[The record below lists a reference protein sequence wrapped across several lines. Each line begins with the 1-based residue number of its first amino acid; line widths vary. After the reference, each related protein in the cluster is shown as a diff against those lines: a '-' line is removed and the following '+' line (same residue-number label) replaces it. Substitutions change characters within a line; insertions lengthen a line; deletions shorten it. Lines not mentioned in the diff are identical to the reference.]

1 MVKKRDIVPEPPE
14 NYDQINPQLPPIDTQ
29 GHWITNS
36 FMAPLVRK
44 IRKQKNMY
52 MCNVSPVSA
61 RLQAKS
67 SGQRV
72 AEQWNK
78 QILHHRSTGK
88 PMKSL
93 LSQLFQANKKMIM
106 LLLLY
111 VPITS
116 LCGVCSPI
124 AVREFTSVL
133 VPQTFYDCDQF
144 FTSNPNFSTNPPKFT
159 ELGYVDGLYKAFKQL
174 WGYLILVFCAQ
185 VVNFVAQNLSMS
197 NLLRISTSGIS
208 GFLDLV
214 FNKVLVLS
222 DQTRSSSAA
231 GNITNLLYT
240 DTLMIATM
248 ITFIHFIVQ
257 VPIDLIIYIIYLG
270 VQINPIALVGLT
282 AYLILFPVVGIVI
295 GKIAFLQK
303 KIMSIRDMRMK
314 RATEVLN
321 GIKVIKLF
329 SLEQVQHA
337 RLQNARNK
345 EIKELFKFSI
355 CFSVFGL
362 VASAAAP
369 MMTAIAFVVMTYK
382 DKFDIASAFTTMFLF
397 QYLAFAIV
405 MLPMLMSS
413 LAQSL
418 ISSSRLSAFLQ
429 LPERDPGVIVKIHEL
444 DPNQRDKLPQEV
456 LNEEVALKVTG
467 KPSFTWNLAS
477 DKVVPPV
484 MDPFFKDNERT
495 TNFINKK
502 FPLELKKYEL
512 ELAKYNKSH
521 QIQPAV
527 EIQVNVN
534 QLTAEES
541 EQLTVALT
549 KESKDMVLVDKWCL
563 AFDVPFVSR
572 LQSLEQYNFT
582 NYVPERKH
590 TELDRL
596 KLQAIHLQTM
606 RFYMNKN
613 NNADLVD
620 GPAVVKNLDIEIK
633 KGDIIG
639 VCGQVG
645 QGKTSFFN
653 AILGE
658 MRLTDSSRTKLSTY
672 MSKDGIKPIYNDYD
686 LEKVQQEDP
695 RFDSEIPHIYVNG
708 TIAYFSQACH
718 IFSKSARQNILFN
731 KPYDAE
737 KYKRVVEMC
746 CLKDDFAILA
756 AGDQTEV
763 GGKGVTLSGGQKAR
777 LSLARAI
784 YSDASIYLLDD
795 PLSAVDAHVGKT
807 IWNDAILGYLKSRG
821 ATVIIASHQTQY
833 FNDCDKIIQITDGE
847 IVNYDTVQ
855 NLMKDNVKIIGITGE
870 TSTQH
875 SQITTQVI
883 KEVNIPQ
890 TVQEEIKSTDSQAQQ
905 QKSEQ
910 LSASGNV
917 KLTVYKKWVTSGSI
931 ALSIITLLL
940 LVTQTGINQYQTI
953 MVSHWASDKY
963 GWTAKENKTSS
974 MSFVMTNC
982 VKANIDP
989 FYCGSSDFL
998 GVDTPNVV
1006 QAILHDIDQTNYAK
1020 QFALR
1025 AQVVAG
1031 CIDYKNAKYSMT
1043 PIKSSNNYLWLYIGL
1058 TGGVII
1064 FNFLGNIAFSSFC
1077 LSVARKLHDTMLG
1090 AVLRTK
1096 MGFFD
1101 TTPQGRI
1108 MNRFS
1113 KDTDAVDSGI
1123 MRYLQ
1128 GGVMT
1133 GLMILG
1139 MIISIAVVNYPC
1151 LVVIIPGI
1159 VLFGIL
1165 FVLFRL
1171 AYPQVKRLEAIT
1183 RSPVFSICQESVDS
1197 LVSIRAFALEE
1208 KQKTDFRAAVNINSS
1223 LYFQQYS
1230 LMRWL
1235 VFRLGMLTS
1244 CFAFLISFIAMLIA
1258 PYSQNIAQYT
1268 GIIVSYGFSI
1278 SNILMQFVIT
1288 LVSLDGEMAS
1298 VERLDEYG
1306 NLPAEGKFVKK
1317 DANLDPNWPRNNSGI
1332 EVKNLQFR
1340 YRPELDLVLKK
1351 LDFKLQPKEHIG
1363 IVGRTGAGKSSITV
1377 AMYRLAEPDKG
1388 SEIIVDG
1395 VNILDLGLHQA
1406 RKAFTIIPQD
1416 PFLFSGTLRQCLCPY
1431 SQADAEGVKTEGLE
1445 RIDDKR
1451 MWEALEQVQM
1461 KEYFLKQ
1468 PGQLDSK
1475 IATNGDNLSAG
1486 QKQLVC
1492 VARALLRK
1500 ASCVILDEATAQVDR
1515 ENDQLIQQTI
1525 RNAFSEVT
1533 VLSIAHRLD
1542 TIIDFDRIIVMDK
1555 GNIAE
1560 FDTPANLVRKEG
1572 VFFELVNKT
1581 GAETSEKLKKAAFQA
1596 ERQRQ
1601 AGEKVNVDID

>member
-1 MVKKRDIVPEPPE
+1 MVKKTNVVPEPPE
-14 NYDQINPQLPPIDTQ
+14 NFDQINPALPPIDTQ
-29 GHWITNS
+29 GHWVTNS
-36 FMAPLVRK
+36 FMAPLVKK
-44 IRKQKNMY
+44 IRKQQNMY
-52 MCNVSPVSA
+52 MCDVSPVSE

-78 QILHHRSTGK
+78 QVEINKTTGK

-93 LSQLFQANKKMIM
+93 LGQLFTANRKLI
-106 LLLLY
+106 LFLVLY

-124 AVREFTSVL
+124 AVRQFTSVL
-133 VPQTFYDCDQF
+133 VPQTFYDCDQL
-144 FTSNPNFSTNPPKFT
+144 FSSDPSDSAFVQLNYT
-159 ELGYVDGLYKAFKQL
+159 DGLFKAFKQL
-174 WGYLILVFCAQ
+174 WGYLILIICAQ
-185 VVNFVAQNLSMS
+185 MINFVVQNLSMS
-197 NLLRISTSGIS
+197 SLLRISTSGIS

-527 EIQVNVN
+527 ETQVNVN

-572 LQSLEQYNFT
+572 LQSLEQYNYT

-695 RFDSEIPHIYVNG
+695 RFDAEIPHIYVNG

-870 TSTQH
+870 TSTQ
-875 SQITTQVI
+875 QTQTATQVI
-883 KEVNIPQ
+883 NESVTKVSE
-890 TVQEEIKSTDSQAQQ
+890 KDSNEDKKT

-931 ALSIITLLL
+931 ALCLMTLFLL
-940 LVTQTGINQYQTI
+940 IVQTGINQYQTI
-953 MVSHWASDKY
+953 MVSHWSSDKY

-974 MSFVMTNC
+974 MSFVMTDCAKGDINQY
-982 VKANIDP
+982 
-989 FYCGSSDFL
+989 YCDSTGN
-998 GVDTPNVV
+998 TPN
-1006 QAILHDIDQTNYAK
+1006 ILIILGNGLDPQQPDYAT
-1020 QFALR
+1020 QVAVR
-1025 AQVVAG
+1025 SQVVAG
-1031 CIDYKNAKYSMT
+1031 CIDYKNADYSMS

-1058 TGGVII
+1058 TVGIII
-1064 FNFLGNIAFSSFC
+1064 FNLLGNIAFSSFC
-1077 LSVARKLHDTMLG
+1077 LTVAKKLHDTMLG
-1090 AVLRTK
+1090 SILRTK

-1113 KDTDAVDSGI
+1113 KDTDAVDQGI

-1128 GGVMT
+1128 GGVTT

-1208 KQKTDFRAAVNINSS
+1208 KQKTEFRAAVNINSS

-1278 SNILMQFVIT
+1278 SNVLMQFVIT

-1317 DANLDPNWPRNNSGI
+1317 EANLDPNWPRNNSGI

-1395 VNILDLGLHQA
+1395 VNILELGLHQA

-1525 RNAFSEVT
+1525 RSAFSEVT

>member
-1 MVKKRDIVPEPPE
+1 MVKKTNIVPEPPE
-14 NYDQINPQLPPIDTQ
+14 NFDQIDLSLPPIDTQ
-29 GHWITNS
+29 GHWVTNS
-36 FMAPLVRK
+36 FMAPLVKK
-44 IRKQKNMY
+44 IRKQQNMY
-52 MCNVSPVSA
+52 MCDVSPVSE

-78 QILHHRSTGK
+78 QVQLNRSTGK

-93 LSQLFQANKKMIM
+93 LSQLFTANKSMIM
-106 LLLLY
+106 YLLLY

-124 AVREFTSVL
+124 AVRQFTSVL
-133 VPQTFYDCDQF
+133 VPQTFYDCDKLF
-144 FTSNPNFSTNPPKFT
+144 SSNPGLSAFV
-159 ELGYVDGLYKAFKQL
+159 LLDYQDGLKKAFKQL
-174 WGYLILVFCAQ
+174 WGYLILVICAQ
-185 VVNFVAQNLSMS
+185 TMNFVAQNLSMS

-214 FNKVLVLS
+214 FNKILVLS
-222 DQTRSSSAA
+222 DQTKSSSAA

-240 DTLMIATM
+240 DTLMIANV

-270 VQINPIALVGLT
+270 VEINPIALVGLT
-282 AYLILFPVVGIVI
+282 AYLILFPIVGIVI

-321 GIKVIKLF
+321 GIKIIKLF

-405 MLPMLMSS
+405 MLPMLMSG
-413 LAQSL
+413 LAQAL
-418 ISSSRLSAFLQ
+418 ISSNRLSAFLQ
-429 LPERDPGVIVKIHEL
+429 LPERDPGVIVKVHEL
-444 DPNQRDKLPQEV
+444 DPNQRGKLPQEV
-456 LNEEVALKVTG
+456 LNEEIVIKVTG
-467 KPSFTWNLAS
+467 KPNFTWNLAS

-495 TNFINKK
+495 TNFINKQ
-502 FPLELKKYEL
+502 FSLELKKYETG
-512 ELAKYNKSH
+512 LAKYNKSH
-521 QIQPAV
+521 QIQPAI
-527 EIQVNVN
+527 ETQINMN
-534 QLTAEES
+534 QLTSEES

-549 KESKDMVLVDKWCL
+549 QESKDMILVDKWCL
-563 AFDVPFVSR
+563 AFDIPFVSR

-582 NYVPERKH
+582 NYIPDRRH

-613 NNADLVD
+613 HNTDLAD
-620 GPAVVKNLDIEIK
+620 GPAVVKNLDLEIK

-658 MRLTDSSRTKLSTY
+658 MRLTNSSRTQLSTY
-672 MSKDGIKPIYNDYD
+672 TSTNGIQPIYYDYD
-686 LEKVQQEDP
+686 LEMVQQEDP
-695 RFDSEIPHIYVNG
+695 RFDPLIPHIYING
-708 TIAYFSQACH
+708 TIAYFSQVCH

-795 PLSAVDAHVGKT
+795 PLSAVDAHVGNT
-807 IWNDAILGYLKSRG
+807 IWNDVILGYLKSRG

-855 NLMKDNVKIIGITGE
+855 NLMKDNIKIIGITGE
-870 TSTQH
+870 SSTQ
-875 SQITTQVI
+875 QTQTATQVI
-883 KEVNIPQ
+883 NESITKVIEKDSNKE
-890 TVQEEIKSTDSQAQQ
+890 KQA

-917 KLTVYKKWVTSGSI
+917 KLTVYKKWITSGSI
-931 ALSIITLLL
+931 ALCLITLFLL
-940 LVTQTGINQYQTI
+940 IVQTGINQYQTI
-953 MVSHWASDKY
+953 MVSHWSSDKY
-963 GWTAKENKTSS
+963 GWTAKENKTGS
-974 MSFVMTNC
+974 MDFLMTNC
-982 VKANIDP
+982 DKGDVNQY
-989 FYCGSSDFL
+989 YCGYT
-998 GVDTPNVV
+998 GNTPN
-1006 QAILHDIDQTNYAK
+1006 ILITIGKDLNPLQSDYAT
-1020 QFALR
+1020 QVAVR
-1025 AQVVAG
+1025 SQVVAG
-1031 CIDYKNAKYSMT
+1031 CIDYKNAKYSMS
-1043 PIKSSNNYLWLYIGL
+1043 PIKSSNKYLWLYIGL
-1058 TGGVII
+1058 TGVVII

-1090 AVLRTK
+1090 SVLRTK

-1113 KDTDAVDSGI
+1113 KDTDSVDQGI
-1123 MRYLQ
+1123 MTYLQ
-1128 GGVMT
+1128 GGVTT
-1133 GLMILG
+1133 GLMIVG

-1151 LVVIIPGI
+1151 LIVIIPCVI
-1159 VLFGIL
+1159 LFGII

-1244 CFAFLISFIAMLIA
+1244 CFAFLISLIAMLIA

-1278 SNILMQFVIT
+1278 SNILMQFVIA
-1288 LVSLDGEMAS
+1288 LVSLDGEMSS

-1306 NLPAEGKFVKK
+1306 CLPSEGTFVTK
-1317 DANLDPNWPRNNSGI
+1317 DVFMDSNWPRNNSGI

-1340 YRPELDLVLKK
+1340 YRPELDLVLRK

-1395 VNILDLGLHQA
+1395 VNILDIGLHQA

-1416 PFLFSGTLRQCLCPY
+1416 PFLFSRTLRQCLCQF
-1431 SQADAEGVKTEGLE
+1431 SQADAEGVKTEGLQ
-1445 RIDDKR
+1445 RVDDKR
-1451 MWEALEQVQM
+1451 MWEVLEQVQM

-1475 IATNGDNLSAG
+1475 ISTNGDNLSAG

-1515 ENDQLIQQTI
+1515 ENDQLIQKTI

-1555 GNIAE
+1555 GIIAE
-1560 FDTPANLVRKEG
+1560 FDTPANLIRKEG

-1581 GAETSEKLKKAAFQA
+1581 GTETSDKLKKAAFKA
-1596 ERQRQ
+1596 EKQRQ
-1601 AGEKVNVDID
+1601 FGEKVNVDID